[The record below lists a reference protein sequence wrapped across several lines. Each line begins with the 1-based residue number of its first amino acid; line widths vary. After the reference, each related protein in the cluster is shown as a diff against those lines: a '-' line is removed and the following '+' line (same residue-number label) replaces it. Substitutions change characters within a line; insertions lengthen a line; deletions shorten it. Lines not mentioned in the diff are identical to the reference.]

1 MMIVTQDQ
9 EGNKGITCMKSLDL
23 IRIVMSLSI
32 QGCNRDI
39 YVYLGKNLKER
50 ERGIGIG
57 IEMEE
62 AKKKNKINGTGK

>member
-50 ERGIGIG
+50 EMDRDRDRDGRS
-57 IEMEE
+57 EE
-62 AKKKNKINGTGK
+62 EK

>member
-1 MMIVTQDQ
+1 MIVTQDQ
-9 EGNKGITCMKSLDL
+9 EGNKGITYMKSLDL

-50 ERGIGIG
+50 ERDRDMDRDGIS
-57 IEMEE
+57 EE
-62 AKKKNKINGTGK
+62 EK

>member
-50 ERGIGIG
+50 ERDRDRDRDGRS
-57 IEMEE
+57 EE
-62 AKKKNKINGTGK
+62 EK